1 MLDVSDVYIY
11 IHTNT
16 YISIDTCIY
25 IRCIACESGI
35 AYWNGIKPGLRAQT
49 GAGETYSHNLPKKTG
64 QAQPWTER
72 KKGGHR
78 SNHKHKATCCLPANS
93 TRNTKHT
100 KHDAEPHQT
109 PHKQDLPSKTRSTW
123 PNVGANCV
131 AKLGPT
137 MSVPSRGIY
146 MYVYVCKRIYVN
158 MYI

>member
-16 YISIDTCIY
+16 YINIDTCIY

-93 TRNTKHT
+93 TRNTKH
-100 KHDAEPHQT
+100 QT
-109 PHKQDLPSKTRSTW
+109 RCRTASNTTQARLTEQNEVYMAQCGGELCGQIRSHNVCSLPGDIH
-123 PNVGANCV
+123 VCV
-131 AKLGPT
+131 C
-137 MSVPSRGIY
+137 M
-146 MYVYVCKRIYVN
+146 
-158 MYI
+158 